1 MENFAFVVLRTFY
14 SSKTFTHIAN
24 EDTFIAETT
33 IVLFFAYLEKFD
45 IAKFICIVFNM
56 DLLVLFNHIGYIQ
69 IYKAYQGD
77 VSFELMLFSC
87 IICRLRL

>member
-1 MENFAFVVLRTFY
+1 MFVVLRTFY

-24 EDTFIAETT
+24 EDNFIAGTN
-33 IVLFFAYLEKFD
+33 ILLFFAYLEKID

-56 DLLVLFNHIGYIQ
+56 DLLLLFNHIVYIQ

-77 VSFELMLFSC
+77 VSFELMLLSC
-87 IICRLRL
+87 ITCRPGM